1 MTRSAMTRSAMK
13 GPRRFLCRL
22 TSLATTRED
31 EERLRA
37 EIEEHLAL
45 ETAVNLRAGLSPSEA
60 RRQAV
65 LKFGCVEAI
74 KESYRDQRGLPFM
87 QTLIQDLRLALR
99 RLAMAPAFS
108 IATVATLALGI
119 GATTSIFTLAH
130 AVLLKSLPVAKPHE
144 LYRVGK
150 ESRCCFWTTWSQKDE
165 WSLFS
170 YDLYTWLRDHAGG
183 FAELAAFSAGE
194 DSFGVRRSGS
204 AEPAGSYP
212 GEYVSGNYF
221 SMFGVPPYAGRAIA
235 PADDRQGAAPVA
247 MMSYRLWEGK
257 YALNPSVIGGIFNLN
272 DKPYTV
278 IGITPPGFYGDQLRN
293 PAPDFFLPL
302 HADEGDVST
311 PNQYWLD
318 LIGRSRSGVGV
329 ASLEAEMRT
338 GLKQWLGAHWSQ
350 MNPNERAL
358 FPQQTL
364 YVRPGGAG
372 ITSMRDQYQHWLRI
386 LMLTTAFVLLIVCAN
401 VANLML
407 VRGMD
412 RRRQTSLCMALG
424 AQGPRMVRQALTESV
439 LLALIG
445 GAAGL
450 ALAFVGTRVILEAAF
465 PVRAGLAAVPI
476 AASPSLPVLLF
487 VCAVSLLTGI
497 AFGFGPAWL
506 ATRIDPA
513 EALHGAGR
521 TTTRTASLSRRVLV
535 IIQTAL
541 SLTLLSAAG
550 LLTMT
555 LHRLE
560 NQDFGFMQDRRMV
573 VNTDPREAGYT
584 EKQLTPIYRRI
595 HDSLITVPG
604 VSAVAL
610 SIYSPMGSN
619 YWGALIRI
627 PGRAPAGPG
636 DERDAAAWNRAT
648 AGYFD
653 VIGERII
660 RGRGITEQDT
670 ETSRRVAVV
679 NEAFARNFFGTEDPV
694 GRHFGQFPY
703 ADSQYE
709 IVGVARDARF
719 SSYPPLDKPV
729 GPFFVLPESQH
740 DYFHSPG
747 GKDVEQYGSH
757 FMRDIVLELRPGV
770 SPPVGQIRQA
780 LASVDPNLPVLAIRT
795 MREQVSGQFIQ
806 QRLIARLS
814 SLFGIL
820 SLLLASIGLY
830 GVIAYNVSRRT
841 GEIGVR
847 MAVGAAGSAIVGL
860 VLRGALFLTLFG
872 LLIGLPV
879 ALAAGRFLGSQLY
892 GLSPYDPA
900 VLSAAV
906 IALALSALAAALIPA
921 VRAGTTSPMDALRA
935 E

>member
-1 MTRSAMTRSAMK
+1 MK

-22 TSLATTRED
+22 TSLATIRQA

-37 EIEEHLAL
+37 EIEEHLDL
-45 ETAVNLRAGLSPSEA
+45 ETAVNLRAGLSPCEA

-74 KESYRDQRGLPFM
+74 KETYRDQRGLPFM

-99 RLAMAPAFS
+99 RLIMAPAFT

-130 AVLLKSLPVAKPHE
+130 AVLLKSLPVAKPDE
-144 LYRVGK
+144 LYRAGK
-150 ESRCCFWTTWSQKDE
+150 ESRCCYWSTWSQKDE

-170 YDLYTWLRDHAGG
+170 YDLYTYLRDHVGG
-183 FAELAAFSAGE
+183 FAELAAFSASE
-194 DSFGVRRSGS
+194 DAFGVRRRGS
-204 AEPAGSYP
+204 PEPAGSYP

-221 SMFGVPPYAGRAIA
+221 LTFGVQPYAGRAIA
-235 PADDRQGAAPVA
+235 PADDRKGAAPVA
-247 MMSYRLWEGK
+247 MMSYRLWEAK
-257 YALNPSVIGGIFNLN
+257 YALDPSVIGSIFNLN
-272 DKPYTV
+272 DKAYTV
-278 IGITPPGFYGDQLRN
+278 IGITPPGFYGDQLRS
-293 PAPDFFLPL
+293 PPPDFFLPIY
-302 HADEGDVST
+302 ADEADATT

-318 LIGRSRSGVGV
+318 LIGRSRPGVSS
-329 ASLEAEMRT
+329 AALETGMRT
-338 GLKQWLGAHWSQ
+338 GLKQWLRAHWND

-364 YVRPGGAG
+364 YIRPGGAG
-372 ITSMRDQYQHWLRI
+372 ITSMRDQYEHWLRI
-386 LMLTTAFVLLIVCAN
+386 LMLTTGFVLLIVCAN
-401 VANLML
+401 VANLTL
-407 VRGMD
+407 VRGME

-424 AQGPRMVRQALTESV
+424 AQGPRMIRQALTESV

-450 ALAFVGTRVILEAAF
+450 ALAFAGTRVILDAAF
-465 PVRAGLAAVPI
+465 PARAGLAAVPI
-476 AASPSLPVLLF
+476 TASPSLPVLLF
-487 VCAVSLLTGI
+487 VFAASLLTGLV
-497 AFGFGPAWL
+497 FGFGPAWL

-521 TTTRTASLSRRVLV
+521 ATARTGSLSRRALV
-535 IIQTAL
+535 MIQTAL
-541 SLTLLSAAG
+541 SLALLSAAG

-560 NQDFGFMQDRRMV
+560 NQDFGFMQDRRIVM
-573 VNTDPREAGYT
+573 NTDPRQAGYT
-584 EKQLTPIYRRI
+584 EEKLTPIYARI
-595 HDSLITVPG
+595 HDSLMAVPG

-610 SIYSPMGSN
+610 AIWSPMGSN
-619 YWGALIRI
+619 FWGALVQI

-660 RGRGITEQDT
+660 RGRGITEADT
-670 ETSRRVAVV
+670 EKSRRVAVV
-679 NEAFARNFFGTEDPV
+679 NEAFARQFFGNEDPV

-703 ADSQYE
+703 PNTQYE
-709 IVGVARDARF
+709 IVGVVRDARF
-719 SSYPPLDKPV
+719 SSFPPLDKPV

-740 DYFHSPG
+740 DYFHSSA
-747 GKDVEQYGSH
+747 GKDVEQHGSH
-757 FMRDIVLELRPGV
+757 VLRDIVIELRPGI
-770 SPPVGQIRQA
+770 STPPAQINAQIRQA
-780 LASVDPNLPVLAIRT
+780 LASVDPNLPVLAIHT
-795 MREQVSGQFIQ
+795 MQEQVSGQFIQ

-814 SLFGIL
+814 SLFGVL

-847 MAVGAAGSAIVGL
+847 MAVGAAGGAIVGL
-860 VLRGALFLTLFG
+860 VLQSALLLTLFG
-872 LLIGLPV
+872 LLIGLPL

-892 GLSPYDPA
+892 GFSPYDPA

-921 VRAGTTSPMDALRA
+921 VRVATTSPMNALRT